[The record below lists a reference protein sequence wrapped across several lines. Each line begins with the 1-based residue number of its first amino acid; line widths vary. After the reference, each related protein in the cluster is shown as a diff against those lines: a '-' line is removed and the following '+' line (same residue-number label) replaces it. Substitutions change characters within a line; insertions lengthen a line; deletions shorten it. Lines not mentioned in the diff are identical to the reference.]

1 MKAILFIFFVCL
13 CGIAQAQYKFR
24 FSYTAHLS
32 AQDLKSSKGARLVSA
47 SAVLQQDRANYH
59 KFKKRDKSDTSDGG
73 FFAKTANRA
82 QMARFLNHGNISP
95 AERKK
100 IIKGNVTVLV
110 EFFTEDGEELI
121 NVSFK

>member
-1 MKAILFIFFVCL
+1 
-13 CGIAQAQYKFR
+13 
-24 FSYTAHLS
+24 
-32 AQDLKSSKGARLVSA
+32 
-47 SAVLQQDRANYH
+47 
-59 KFKKRDKSDTSDGG
+59 
-73 FFAKTANRA
+73 
-82 QMARFLNHGNISP
+82 MARFLNHGNISP